1 MLEIIG
7 VFCNYYILGKKPMSF
22 LNLNCKSVV
31 ACTKAWMKSIKIY
44 MCVVIQKK
52 RKRKEKEKEKMNIYS
67 KEKKGVWKRKQKGSL
82 DAYLK

>member
-1 MLEIIG
+1 MMLEIIG

-31 ACTKAWMKSIKIY
+31 ACTKASMRSIKIY
-44 MCVVIQKK
+44 MCIVIQKK
-52 RKRKEKEKEKMNIYS
+52 KKKKMMNIYS
-67 KEKKGVWKRKQKGSL
+67 KEKKEYEKRKQKGSL

>member
-1 MLEIIG
+1 MMLEIIG

-31 ACTKAWMKSIKIY
+31 ACTKAWMKSIKINMY
-44 MCVVIQKK
+44 SHS
-52 RKRKEKEKEKMNIYS
+52 KEKEKEKKWIYTQ
-67 KEKKGVWKRKQKGSL
+67 KKKGVWKRKQKGSL